1 MDRTYQ
7 SRAVMYSQLLVVL
20 RLKNRKSLLE
30 YQNIKQQ
37 DTINPN
43 DIFM

>member
-30 YQNIKQQ
+30 YQNIEQQ